1 MNIVQNKA
9 TIACVREQA
18 AIIQLYRELAM
29 LQYEYPHFEEWFFE
43 KVLPDAMSGK
53 RKVFTAYCSD
63 QLAGIL
69 ILKDTDEKKICTL
82 RVLPGFRRIGI
93 GHQLMDCAI
102 SALNTLHPVITVS
115 DNHIQEFWDL
125 LMTDYQFKLH
135 EIHYG
140 YYRDKHFEFVFNGS
154 LD

>member
-1 MNIVQNKA
+1 MNIVRNRA
-9 TIACVREQA
+9 TITCVQEQTV
-18 AIIQLYRELAM
+18 IIELYRELDM
-29 LQYEYPHFEEWFFE
+29 LQYEYPHFKKWFFE
-43 KVLPDAMSGK
+43 KMLPDVMEGK
-53 RKVFTAYCSD
+53 RKVFIARYDD
-63 QLAGIL
+63 QLAGVL

-82 RVLPGFRRIGI
+82 RVWPNFRGIGI
-93 GHQLMDCAI
+93 GHQLMDCAL
-102 SALNTLHPVITVS
+102 SVLGTLHPIITVS

-125 LMTDYQFKLH
+125 LITDYQFKLR